1 MILGV
6 VTNLTVH
13 FLLVVIISAI
23 LVQEHLNTLKFIMP
37 VLRVSLILRY
47 RATLVMVTMLMV
59 MVTMVMVTM
68 LIVMVT
74 MLMVMVMVTML
85 IVMVMVTM
93 VMVIVIIIYMLL
105 F

>member
-13 FLLVVIISAI
+13 FPLVVTISAI
-23 LVQEHLNTLKFIMP
+23 PVQEHLNTLKFITP

-68 LIVMVT
+68 VM
-74 MLMVMVMVTML
+74 
-85 IVMVMVTM
+85 M
-93 VMVIVIIIYMLL
+93 VMVIIIIIYMLL